1 MEKSYTIVY
10 QGDIGQGLREK
21 NINNYMVL
29 NDKLVV
35 VYTNEDFDPTILDD
49 IEQVSIWKK
58 AIPMSSLIK
67 IGDGVVNGETVTNA
81 SGTSYIENN
90 PYISVDGTGTLIAI
104 IDSGIDYL
112 HPDFINEDGTSK
124 IVSIWD
130 QEGNSNP
137 PPTGAIFGSEFT
149 REDIN
154 KAIAEN
160 NDNLTKDNIGTG
172 TIAAGI
178 ATGNG
183 RLNPLYKGV
192 ATKSELI
199 IVKLKHYEGT
209 YMQGRIN
216 YLNTDFLAA
225 IKYVCD
231 VSERLNIPTIINLT
245 IGERARS
252 VILTNFLE
260 TFDYLESSGVVI
272 VSGAGN
278 EGDTNIHYEGNANTD
293 SPYEDVILEVGE
305 QKNLLITIGAN
316 GPGRGSVAVISPS
329 GQLSYKVEYAPDEEA
344 FSGDFNL
351 ENSKYTIQIFY
362 PWILSGN
369 DGCYEGVDAGLKG

>member
-49 IEQVSIWKK
+49 IEQVSICKK

-154 KAIAEN
+154 
-160 NDNLTKDNIGTG
+160 
-172 TIAAGI
+172 
-178 ATGNG
+178 
-183 RLNPLYKGV
+183 
-192 ATKSELI
+192 
-199 IVKLKHYEGT
+199 
-209 YMQGRIN
+209 
-216 YLNTDFLAA
+216 
-225 IKYVCD
+225 
-231 VSERLNIPTIINLT
+231 
-245 IGERARS
+245 
-252 VILTNFLE
+252 
-260 TFDYLESSGVVI
+260 
-272 VSGAGN
+272 
-278 EGDTNIHYEGNANTD
+278 
-293 SPYEDVILEVGE
+293 
-305 QKNLLITIGAN
+305 
-316 GPGRGSVAVISPS
+316 
-329 GQLSYKVEYAPDEEA
+329 
-344 FSGDFNL
+344 
-351 ENSKYTIQIFY
+351 
-362 PWILSGN
+362 
-369 DGCYEGVDAGLKG
+369 